1 MLNSRMSLKVVA
13 ASFALVCASVVSN
26 ANAADDQHYKVTD
39 GLAIYLGVMPAEI
52 AKGHPPGHPERA
64 MHGGPPKGR
73 HQYHF
78 VAAVFD
84 SASGTRISDAAVTA
98 QISGLGLA
106 GPRWKLEPMEVSG
119 TITYGGFFNLPGR
132 DLYTVRLT
140 VERPGNAKP
149 VVVDFK
155 YDHRR

>member
-1 MLNSRMSLKVVA
+1 MLNSWRNLKVVT

-26 ANAADDQHYKVTD
+26 TTAADDQDYKVVG
-39 GLAIYLGVMPAEI
+39 GLAIYLGVMPAQI
-52 AKGHPPGHPERA
+52 AKGHAPGHPERA
-64 MHGGPPKGR
+64 MHGGPPRGQ

-78 VAAVFD
+78 VAAIFD
-84 SASGTRISDAAVTA
+84 DASKTRISDATVTA

-106 GPRWKLEPMEVSG
+106 GPRWKLEPMELSG
-119 TITYGGFFNLPGR
+119 TMTYGGFFNLPGR

-140 VERPGNAKP
+140 VERPGTAKP